1 MLLCPWGFSRQ
12 EYWSGL
18 PFSPAGLIKQVQI
31 KITLGLAITYKAALN
46 TLTGLFWTDAFITLG
61 YISNNR
67 IAIAGL
73 HGVHV

>member
-1 MLLCPWGFSRQ
+1 MSFS
-12 EYWSGL
+12 
-18 PFSPAGLIKQVQI
+18 IKQVQI
-31 KITLGLAITYKAALN
+31 KVTLGLAITYKAALN
-46 TLTGLFWTDAFITLG
+46 TLLQVFFWTDAFITLG